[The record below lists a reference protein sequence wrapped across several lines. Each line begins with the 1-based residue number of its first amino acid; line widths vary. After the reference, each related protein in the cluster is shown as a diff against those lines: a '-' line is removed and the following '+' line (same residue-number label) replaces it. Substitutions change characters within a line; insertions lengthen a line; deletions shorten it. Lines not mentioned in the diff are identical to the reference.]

1 MEDSFNSKEENSF
14 GGEDLIIQPLEN
26 SIIPDAQAKRKA
38 SNNTNEIPL
47 RPSELRES
55 TVIQPQCDSSI
66 RYTTVD
72 DKFCFRPSVDSSQP
86 NQINQ
91 SLQAKFDLKVIL
103 VGDISVGKTSV
114 LGRFID
120 NKFSTEYKCTVGSDT
135 KVKNVKIDQNNF
147 AKISIWDTAGEEKFR
162 AVTKNYFKDAQGALI
177 VFDLT
182 NKETFIKLSEW
193 IEFVN
198 DASPADVVI
207 TLVGNKSDLDS
218 QRKVSFEEG
227 VEYSKILKC
236 DYYEVSAKNGSNISL
251 IFEKMINKMIAIQ
264 IEKEKKEREEIAKM
278 PKDKSISGATSTI
291 SNRKVRIANIPGR
304 KSIRNKKKGCC

>member
-1 MEDSFNSKEENSF
+1 MEDSFNSKEEDSF
-14 GGEDLIIQPLEN
+14 GGEDLIIQPLDN
-26 SIIPDAQAKRKA
+26 PIITDAQAKRKA
-38 SNNTNEIPL
+38 SHNSNEIPL

-55 TVIQPQCDSSI
+55 NVIQPHCDSSI
-66 RYTTVD
+66 RYTTID
-72 DKFCFRPSVDSSQP
+72 DKFCFRPSDSPQP

-91 SLQAKFDLKVIL
+91 SIQAKFDLKVIL

-135 KVKNVKIDQNNF
+135 KVKYVQIDQNNF
-147 AKISIWDTAGEEKFR
+147 AKVSIWDTAGEEKFR

-198 DASPADVVI
+198 DSSPADVVI

-264 IEKEKKEREEIAKM
+264 IEKEKKEREELAKM
-278 PKDKSISGATSTI
+278 PKDKSISAATSTI
-291 SNRKVRIANIPGR
+291 SSRKVHISNIPGR

>member
-1 MEDSFNSKEENSF
+1 MEDSFNSKEEDSF
-14 GGEDLIIQPLEN
+14 GGEDLIIQPSDSQILAE
-26 SIIPDAQAKRKA
+26 AQAKRKESHN
-38 SNNTNEIPL
+38 SNEAPL

-55 TVIQPQCDSSI
+55 TLIQSRGDSV
-66 RYTTVD
+66 RYTTID
-72 DKFCFRPSVDSSQP
+72 DKFGFRPSVD
-86 NQINQ
+86 NNQ
-91 SLQAKFDLKVIL
+91 SNQTNQSIQAKFDLKVIL

-135 KVKNVKIDQNNF
+135 KVKTVQIDQNNF

-198 DASPADVVI
+198 ESSPADVVI
-207 TLVGNKSDLDS
+207 TLVGNKSDLDN

-227 VEYSKILKC
+227 LEYSKILKC
-236 DYYEVSAKNGSNISL
+236 DYYEVSAKNGNNISL
-251 IFEKMINKMIAIQ
+251 IFEKMINKMISVQ
-264 IEKEKKEREEIAKM
+264 IEKEKKEQEELAKM

-291 SNRKVRIANIPGR
+291 SNRKMRISNIPGR
-304 KSIRNKKKGCC
+304 KSIRNKKGGCC

>member
-1 MEDSFNSKEENSF
+1 MENSFDSKEDASF
-14 GGEDLIIQPLEN
+14 GGEDLIIQPSDSQIMAEE
-26 SIIPDAQAKRKA
+26 QAKRKA
-38 SNNTNEIPL
+38 SHNSNDIPL
-47 RPSELRES
+47 RPSELRDS
-55 TVIQPQCDSSI
+55 TAIQPSNESV
-66 RYTTVD
+66 RYTTTD
-72 DKFCFRPSVDSSQP
+72 DKFGLRQGGDTSQIT
-86 NQINQ
+86 QTNQ
-91 SLQAKFDLKVIL
+91 SIQAKFDLKVIL

-135 KVKNVKIDQNNF
+135 KVKYVQIDQNNF

-198 DASPADVVI
+198 ESSPADVVI
-207 TLVGNKSDLDS
+207 TLVGNKSDLDK

-227 VEYSKILKC
+227 VEYSKILEC
-236 DYYEVSAKNGSNISL
+236 DYTEVSAKNGNNISL
-251 IFEKMINKMIAIQ
+251 IFEKMINKMISNQ
-264 IEKEKKEREEIAKM
+264 IEKEKKELEELAKM
-278 PKDKSISGATSTI
+278 PKDKSMIGTTSTI
-291 SNRKVRIANIPGR
+291 SGRKMKISNIPGR
-304 KSIRNKKKGCC
+304 KSIRNKKGGCC

>member
-55 TVIQPQCDSSI
+55 TVIQPHCDSSI

-135 KVKNVKIDQNNF
+135 KVKNVQIDQNNF

-264 IEKEKKEREEIAKM
+264 IEKEKKEREEIAMM
-278 PKDKSISGATSTI
+278 PKDKSISAATSTI
-291 SNRKVRIANIPGR
+291 SNRKVRISNIPGR

>member
-1 MEDSFNSKEENSF
+1 MEDSFNSKEEDSF
-14 GGEDLIIQPLEN
+14 GGEDLIIQPLDN
-26 SIIPDAQAKRKA
+26 PITTDAQAKRKA
-38 SNNTNEIPL
+38 SHNSNEIPL

-55 TVIQPQCDSSI
+55 NVIQPHCDSSI
-66 RYTTVD
+66 RYTTID
-72 DKFCFRPSVDSSQP
+72 DKFCFRPSDSPQP

-91 SLQAKFDLKVIL
+91 SIQAKFDLKVIL

-135 KVKNVKIDQNNF
+135 KVKYVQIDQNNF
-147 AKISIWDTAGEEKFR
+147 AKVSIWDTAGEEKFR

-198 DASPADVVI
+198 DSSPADVVI
-207 TLVGNKSDLDS
+207 TLVGNKSDLDN

-264 IEKEKKEREEIAKM
+264 IEKEKKEREELAKM
-278 PKDKSISGATSTI
+278 PKDKSISAATSTI
-291 SNRKVRIANIPGR
+291 SSRKVRISNIPGK